1 MINGEVYII
10 MKLVLLIANDEFIDE
25 ITSALI
31 QNGFTATEVASTG
44 EFVKYGDTIL
54 LLGVEDG
61 LENEV
66 VETLKNASHHSR
78 GKELPFFGKVSI
90 YIISLDE
97 YAKIIGREPCEKQV
111 S

>member
-1 MINGEVYII
+1 
-10 MKLVLLIANDEFIDE
+10 MKLLLIVANDEFIDE

-61 LENEV
+61 LENQV
-66 VETLKNASHHSR
+66 IDILKKASHYSKN
-78 GKELPFFGKVSI
+78 KELPFFGKVSV
-90 YIISLDE
+90 YVISLDE
-97 YAKIIGREPCEKQV
+97 YAKIIGRESFGK
-111 S
+111 